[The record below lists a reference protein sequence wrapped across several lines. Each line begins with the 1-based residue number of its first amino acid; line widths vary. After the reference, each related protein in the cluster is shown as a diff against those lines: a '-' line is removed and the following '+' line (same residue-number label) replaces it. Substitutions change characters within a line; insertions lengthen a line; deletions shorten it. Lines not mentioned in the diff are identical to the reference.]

1 MPHAELE
8 PQGAQEEFAR
18 LLAIMDKLRSPGGCP
33 WDGEQTHAS
42 LLKYLI
48 EESYEVVEA
57 VEAPKGIDR
66 ELLREELGDVLLQV
80 VFHARVAAETPA
92 TAGGFTIAE
101 VLRGLN
107 DKLQRRHP
115 HVFGDESAEIAD
127 VNARWDEL
135 KKAEKPERT
144 GALDGIPPH
153 LPALALA
160 EKTASKAAKAGIDLS
175 SVCAKESPK
184 TEDELGRVLFDQV
197 VAAREAGLDAE
208 RALRSYTRDFIADNN
223 H

>member
-8 PQGAQEEFAR
+8 PQGAEEEFAR

-57 VEAPKGIDR
+57 VEAPGGIDR

-92 TAGGFTIAE
+92 SAGGFTIAE
-101 VLRGLN
+101 VVRGLN

-115 HVFGDESAEIAD
+115 HVFGDDSATIED

-160 EKTASKAAKAGIDLS
+160 EKTASKAAKAGIEVPS
-175 SVCAKESPK
+175 ASPQQIPE
-184 TEDELGRVLFDQV
+184 TEEELGRVLFEQV
-197 VAAREAGLDAE
+197 VAARNAGLDAE
-208 RALRSYTRDFIADNN
+208 RALRAYTRAFIAEHNN
-223 H
+223 

>member
-57 VEAPKGIDR
+57 VEVPGEIDR
-66 ELLREELGDVLLQV
+66 KLLREELGDVLLQV
-80 VFHARVAAETPA
+80 VFHARVAAETPKA
-92 TAGGFTIAE
+92 AGGFTIAE

-107 DKLQRRHP
+107 EKLERRHP
-115 HVFGDESAEIAD
+115 HVFGDESAGIAD

-160 EKTASKAAKAGIDLS
+160 EKTASKATKAGIDLPDVS
-175 SVCAKESPK
+175 AKQNPE
-184 TEDELGRVLFDQV
+184 TEEELGRVLFEQV

-208 RALRSYTRDFIADNN
+208 RALRAYTRAFIADNN